1 MGSSTLSKMGE
12 KNQERISSSEKQLGM
27 GPSTLPKM
35 SKEDRER
42 RRRLEKQLHK
52 MQRSLRVTAASHY
65 LSSEHYENRD
75 RKVVHASYLTGSL
88 GSTGAGLFTLA
99 WKKISAKYPRLAPIF
114 AATSATFVLY
124 TVVANSPLPNSPG
137 TLAKL
142 HFQSGIEC
150 QYLERRVQFFA
161 DCDVWN
167 SEEPWST
174 LASKYENLLKEKK
187 EVNSKIKSEEWAYH
201 AALEKIEKREK
212 EKRQKKEGM

>member
-1 MGSSTLSKMGE
+1 MGSSTLSKM
-12 KNQERISSSEKQLGM
+12 SE
-27 GPSTLPKM
+27 
-35 SKEDRER
+35 EDRER
-42 RRRLEKQLHK
+42 RRSLEKQLHK
-52 MQRSLRVTAASHY
+52 MQHSLRVTAASHY

-75 RKVVHASYLTGSL
+75 RKVVYASYFTGSF
-88 GSTGAGLFTLA
+88 GSIGAALFKLA
-99 WKKISAKYPRLAPIF
+99 WKTISPKYPSLAPIF
-114 AATSATFVLY
+114 AATSATFLLF

-142 HFQSGIEC
+142 HFESGIEC

-161 DCDVWN
+161 YCDVWN

-174 LASKYENLLKEKK
+174 IASKYENLLREKK

-212 EKRQKKEGM
+212 EKRQKQGGM